1 MIPSTQLRAGFP
13 FNSKEDKIIRAA
25 KNKDTIIG
33 LNMGFIIL
41 SLIKLQSI
49 N

>member
-1 MIPSTQLRAGFP
+1 MIPSTQLPAVFP

-33 LNMGFIIL
+33 LNVDLMV
-41 SLIKLQSI
+41 LIF